1 MGEQWLCKKGY
12 KAHKVANIPGNGE
25 NGVYYAACNLSK
37 PLHGFTVSDSP
48 DMFGCEPCKLCCSP
62 LGDKLAELY
71 ACDDDDD
78 DYDDED
84 DEDDYDDDDE
94 LELREFSNEELIRTE
109 KELAPLSYWGGY
121 DYDDLFCFNANYI
134 SDLHLTQHMKLYSSV
149 DEMLTDVVD
158 QLCYS
163 RRVELRFTSVMHNQF
178 FIFAGDI
185 ADDAELVVLFFER
198 FMNKLDFVFH
208 YDNVCIFVLGNH
220 DYIGFDSVD
229 EAVRYYKKRLEPL
242 GVTVLHNEAVVF
254 HNHRSNYGQVRPE
267 FDKLFVI
274 YGGTGFAKYN
284 PEYNASN
291 LVCCNGFN
299 RDIEIEETDL
309 FEAGYA
315 EALAEAR
322 KLKAPLI
329 CVSHY
334 EYSACLSRTDEDVTY
349 VHGHIHDE
357 HCIFEERLVVWAN
370 RQVGYESDDFSFG
383 YMFVGL
389 YPNPYGSLPDGCYP
403 TTVDDYRAFCQ
414 YCRGFCFNI
423 RFTGLEKRCKTD
435 ILYVVKSHGYYGF
448 FLLSTLRSGCKAIYI
463 LNGGTLRRI
472 YDVETIEQVVGLFD
486 EMVQT
491 YLRGFGRLFSLQKDI
506 SEALIRLGF
515 YGKIHGLIVD
525 IDFENH
531 VAVNPFDGSLTWY
544 YSPWFGA
551 VKTFSSFAALCE
563 HNSWQ
568 LPSESL
574 PAVLHFEPTD
584 DEVELQEVSRS
595 GGFYGASRKMAPLTR
610 LFESHVLQRFDI
622 SLLHDVLDNSAL
634 LSLGLGDGS
643 SSFAVED
650 E

>member
-62 LGDKLAELY
+62 LVDKFAELY
-71 ACDDDDD
+71 VCDDGDED
-78 DYDDED
+78 DYEDYD

-94 LELREFSNEELIRTE
+94 LELREFSTAELVQAE

-121 DYDDLFCFNANYI
+121 DYSDYCCVNANYI
-134 SDLHLTQHMKLYSSV
+134 SDLHLTQHMELYSSV
-149 DEMLTDVVD
+149 DEMLADVIG

-163 RRVELRFTSVMHNQF
+163 KYRSRFGFDTHNRV

-185 ADDAELVVLFFER
+185 ADDAELVVLFFKR
-198 FMNKLDFVFH
+198 FMDTLDWL
-208 YDNVCIFVLGNH
+208 DNNHCIFVLGNH

-229 EAVRYYKKRLEPL
+229 EAVLYYKEQLGPL

-254 HNHRSNYGQVRPE
+254 HNHGFNYERVRPE

-284 PEYNASN
+284 SNYNANN

-299 RDIEIEETDL
+299 RDVEIEETDR

-322 KLKAPLI
+322 KLKALLI

-334 EYSACLSRTDEDVTY
+334 EYRACLSRTDEDVTY
-349 VHGHIHDE
+349 VHGHTHDE

-370 RQVGYESDDFSFG
+370 RQVGYKSGDFSFG

-414 YCRGFCFNI
+414 YSKGFRFNI
-423 RFTGLEKRCKTD
+423 RFAGLEKRCKTD
-435 ILYVVKSHGYYGF
+435 MLYVVKSHGYYGF

-463 LNGGTLRRI
+463 LNGGALRRV
-472 YDVETIEQVVGLFD
+472 YDAETIEQVVGLFD
-486 EMVQT
+486 EMVQI
-491 YLRGFGRLFSLQKDI
+491 YLRGFGQLFSLQKDI

-544 YSPWFGA
+544 YSPWFCA

-568 LPSESL
+568 LPSEFL

-595 GGFYGASRKMAPLTR
+595 GGFYGVSRKMAPLTR

-622 SLLHDVLDNSAL
+622 SLLHDALDNSAL
-634 LSLGLGDGS
+634 PSLGLGDGS
-643 SSFAVED
+643 FSSATED